1 MLLSL
6 DFGITITDI
15 LRKSENG
22 DLEHKMLPSDQKPSE
37 NFIKQVFEDL
47 VLSKDVEFI
56 ALTGG
61 HHNLIGNVL
70 DNVPVIHVNEVDA
83 IGKGG
88 FYLSKLEPSKQA
100 LIVNSGSGTACILA
114 KEEEFL
120 HCSGTGVGGGTV
132 LGLSKLLL
140 GTTNPQ
146 EIQDL
151 AEKGDAKETDLIL
164 KDVVSSSIGLLPPN
178 TTAVNF
184 GKIAKENKG
193 ASKEDLAAGIVN
205 LVGQTVARIAT
216 SVAMTFE
223 VSDIIVVGRTPTFT
237 ALRKSLEEAAMLTN
251 FTPHFPE
258 NAEFAPALGALL
270 IAEKQKNPVKFI
282 N

>member
-1 MLLSL
+1 MILAL

-15 LRKSENG
+15 LRKSEKG
-22 DLEHKMLPSDQKPSE
+22 SIEHTMLPSDQRPSE
-37 NFIKQVFEDL
+37 NFIKEFFEDL
-47 VLSKDVEFI
+47 DFSKDIELI

-70 DNVPVIHVNEVDA
+70 DKVPVIHVNEVDA

-88 FYLSKLEPSKQA
+88 FHLSKLEPNKQA

-114 KEEEFL
+114 KGGEFI

-140 GTTNPQ
+140 GTSDPQ

-151 AEKGDAKETDLIL
+151 AKKGDANETDLIL
-164 KDVVSSSIGLLPPN
+164 EDVVSSSIGLLPPN

-184 GKIAKENKG
+184 GKIAKENKD

-216 SVAMTFE
+216 SVAMTFK

-251 FTPHFPE
+251 FTPHFPK

>member
-22 DLEHKMLPSDQKPSE
+22 ELEHKMLPSDQKPSE

-47 VLSKDVEFI
+47 DLSKDVEFI

-88 FYLSKLEPSKQA
+88 FHLSKLEPNKQA

-114 KEEEFL
+114 KGGEFI

-140 GTTNPQ
+140 GTSDPQ
-146 EIQDL
+146 EIQEL
-151 AEKGDAKETDLIL
+151 AKKGDANETDLIL
-164 KDVVSSSIGLLPPN
+164 EDVVSSSIGLLPPN

-184 GKIAKENKG
+184 GKISKTVEKV
-193 ASKEDLAAGIVN
+193 SKEDLAAGIVN

-216 SVAMTFE
+216 SVAMTFQ
-223 VSDIIVVGRTPTFT
+223 VSDIIVVGRTPSFT
-237 ALRKSLEEAAMLTN
+237 SLRKSLKDAALLTN
-251 FTPHFPE
+251 FTPHFPK
-258 NAEFAPALGALL
+258 NAEFASALGALL
-270 IAEKQKNPVKFI
+270 VVEKQKNPAH
-282 N
+282 

>member
-1 MLLSL
+1 MFLSL

-15 LRKSENG
+15 LKKTENG
-22 DLEHKMLPSDQKPSE
+22 NIEHKMLPSDQKPSI
-37 NFIKQVFEDL
+37 NFIKEVFKDL
-47 VLSKDVEFI
+47 DFSKDIEFI

-61 HHNLIGNVL
+61 HHNLIG
-70 DNVPVIHVNEVDA
+70 DAIDKTPVFHVNEVDA

-88 FYLSKLEPSKQA
+88 FYLSKLDPNKQA

-114 KEEEFL
+114 KEGEFL

-146 EIQDL
+146 EIQEL
-151 AEKGDAKETDLIL
+151 AKNGEAKGTDLIL
-164 KDVVSSSIGLLPPN
+164 EDVVSGPIGLLPSN

-184 GKIAKENKG
+184 GKIVKSHKKT
-193 ASKEDLAAGIVN
+193 SKEDLAAGIVN
-205 LVGQTVARIAT
+205 LVGQTIARIAT
-216 SVAMTFE
+216 SVAMAFK
-223 VSDIIVVGRTPTFT
+223 VSDIIVVGRAPTFT
-237 ALRKSLEEAAMLTN
+237 VLRKSLEEAAMLTN

-258 NAEFAPALGALL
+258 KAEFAPALGALL
-270 IAEKQKNPVKFI
+270 IAEKQKDPVK
-282 N
+282 

>member
-15 LRKSENG
+15 LRKNNNG
-22 DLEHKMLPSDQKPSE
+22 ELFHQMLPSKEKPSE
-37 NFIKQVFEDL
+37 GFILEIFKDL
-47 VLSKDVEFI
+47 DFKEVNYL

-61 HHNLIGNVL
+61 HHQLIGKFIKET
-70 DNVPVIHVNEVDA
+70 PVIHVNEVEA
-83 IGKGG
+83 IGRGG
-88 FYLSKLEPSKQA
+88 FHLSKLDPDKPA
-100 LIVNSGSGTACILA
+100 IIVSAGSGTACILA
-114 KEEEFL
+114 KDGNFL

-140 GTTNPQ
+140 NTIDPN

-151 AEKGDAKETDLIL
+151 AEKGLARGTDLIL
-164 KDVVSSSIGLLPPN
+164 EDVVSGPIGLLPSD

-184 GKIAKENKG
+184 GKIAKTNSK
-193 ASKEDLAAGIVN
+193 ASREDTSAGIVN
-205 LVGQTVARIAT
+205 LVGQTVARIST
-216 SVAMTFE
+216 SVAMTFQ

-237 ALRKSLEEAAMLTN
+237 ALRKSLEDAAMLTN

-258 NAEFAPALGALL
+258 NAEYASALGALL
-270 IAEKQKNPVKFI
+270 AAEKNPVSI

>member
-37 NFIKQVFEDL
+37 NFIKEVLEDL
-47 VLSKDVEFI
+47 DFSKDIELI

-61 HHNLIGNVL
+61 HHELIGSVL
-70 DNVPVIHVNEVDA
+70 DKVPVIHVNEVDA

-88 FYLSKLEPSKQA
+88 FYLSKLDPSKHA

-114 KEEEFL
+114 KEGEFL

-140 GTTNPQ
+140 GTTDPE
-146 EIQDL
+146 EIQEL
-151 AEKGDAKETDLIL
+151 TKKGDARGTDLIL
-164 KDVVSSSIGLLPPN
+164 EDVVSSSIGLLPSN

-184 GKIAKENKG
+184 GKIVKSNKES
-193 ASKEDLAAGIVN
+193 SKEDLAAGIVN

-216 SVAMTFE
+216 SVAATFQ

-237 ALRKSLEEAAMLTN
+237 VLRKSLEEAAMLTN

-270 IAEKQKNPVKFI
+270 IAEKQKNPV